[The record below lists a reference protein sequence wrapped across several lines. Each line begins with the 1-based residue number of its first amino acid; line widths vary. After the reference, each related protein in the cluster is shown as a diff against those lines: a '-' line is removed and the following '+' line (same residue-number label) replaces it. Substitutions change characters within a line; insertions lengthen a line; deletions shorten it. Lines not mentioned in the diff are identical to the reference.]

1 MPTTRVEIDVQGT
14 AVEIQ
19 ADFQLWCSECGHGM
33 CSDTN
38 YKRGTDNHFTT
49 HCENCADKLNDVEK
63 ELSKANSEIEDLKS
77 EIEELKRELEKQ
89 SSIA

>member
-33 CSDTN
+33 CRDTD

-49 HCENCADKLNDVEK
+49 YCVCCAYKLNDAEK

-77 EIEELKRELEKQ
+77 EIEELKKELEAING
-89 SSIA
+89 IA